1 LSKVDHKKRG
11 IALVQSEGAKGAREK
26 EDHTMMTTTKKTT
39 KSKSTSTSSA
49 STTAPVAQPAQAT
62 PPPASPP
69 AAAPTDP
76 NAALALF
83 AQQTVAQFDTI
94 EANLGGDPPLSPA
107 QKRHAAKLRKGG
119 AAIIAQIGNLASQE
133 QLESPALQVSSMTA
147 ALGKAQALQPL
158 ADRVTAFMKHIDDVI
173 FTAESAAIVEAQQFY
188 ALLQRRALTDTELKA
203 ALAPVV
209 TFFARKPKPKVA
221 GALTKLQTKATKK
234 AVKTVTKNAPQLLQG
249 GAEVGVASAPTAGTS
264 ASASP
269 VNGGAVA
276 ASGGSAATAANGAS
290 HS

>member
-1 LSKVDHKKRG
+1 
-11 IALVQSEGAKGAREK
+11 
-26 EDHTMMTTTKKTT
+26 MMTTTKKAT
-39 KSKSTSTSSA
+39 KSKSTSSSGV
-49 STTAPVAQPAQAT
+49 STTPPVAQPAPAT

-83 AQQTVAQFDTI
+83 AQQTVATFDTI

-119 AAIIAQIGNLASQE
+119 AAIVLQIGNLASQE

-147 ALGKAQALQPL
+147 SLGKAQALQPL
-158 ADRVTAFMKHIDDVI
+158 ADRVTSFLKHIDDVI

-203 ALAPVV
+203 ALAPVI

-221 GALTKLQTKATKK
+221 GELTKPQEKATKK
-234 AVKTVTKNAPQLLQG
+234 AVKTVTKNAPQLLQAAAG
-249 GAEVGVASAPTAGTS
+249 ASAPVTPAAGTGV
-264 ASASP
+264 AGAP
-269 VNGGAVA
+269 VNGGAA
-276 ASGGSAATAANGAS
+276 AAGSGTAATAVNGAS